1 MRTSLVVAAV
11 VGALVAPASA
21 GALTVGIGD
30 QQPPAFADGRLRAL
44 GLRVARLT
52 VPWDAAAT
60 EPAAVQA
67 WLDAV
72 AAAGMTPHVAFEHR
86 RSDRC
91 PGSPCVVPSRSE
103 YRAAVAAF
111 HARFPQVRTFTTW
124 NEANHQSQPVASRPE
139 AVAGFYEELVSV
151 CPSCTV
157 VAGDVLD
164 SGSYVRWLQRFRA
177 ATALHPRLWGLH
189 NYGDTTY
196 GTTSGTDAVL
206 AAVPGK
212 LWIEET
218 GGIVTLRNAAGRST
232 LAPDETRA
240 ATAIDRAFAIA
251 RARPRVTRMYVYQWR
266 ASALDRFDS
275 GLVRPDGSLRP
286 SYPRVVRDLAA
297 MATVSWSAPWSSVR
311 PRRIVLRAMCPA
323 VLARCQGKVAVS
335 RRTRAVR
342 AGAAQLRRLTIRSY
356 RTTAARRTVSLRVD
370 VSRALWRRL
379 RSAASRRLVLT
390 VRPGVPAGK
399 AARISLALARPSS

>member
-1 MRTSLVVAAV
+1 VCASILPSMRTRFLLAAAAAS
-11 VGALVAPASA
+11 ALAAPASA

-30 QQPPAFADGRLRAL
+30 QQPSAFADGRLRAL

-52 VPWDAAAT
+52 VPWDAATT

-67 WLDAV
+67 WLDAA
-72 AAAGMTPHVAFEHR
+72 AAAGMAPHVAFEHR

-91 PGSPCVVPSRSE
+91 PGSPCVVPTRVQ

-124 NEANHQSQPVASRPE
+124 NEANHQSQPVASQPE
-139 AVAGFYEELVSV
+139 AVAGFYEALVSV

-164 SGSYVRWLQRFRA
+164 SGSYVRWLRRFRA
-177 ATALHPRLWGLH
+177 ATSLSPRLWGLH

-206 AAVPGK
+206 AAVAGK

-232 LAPDETRA
+232 LAADETRA

-266 ASALDRFDS
+266 AGAQDRFDS
-275 GLVRPDGSLRP
+275 GLARPDGSLRP
-286 SYPRVVRDLAA
+286 SYTRVASDLAA
-297 MATVSWSAPWSSVR
+297 MASVRWSARWSR
-311 PRRIVLRAMCPA
+311 ARARRIVLRAACPA
-323 VLARCQGKVAVS
+323 VLARCRGKVTAKVLGHRLTTRAYATTAS
-335 RRTRAVR
+335 RRT
-342 AGAAQLRRLTIRSY
+342 L
-356 RTTAARRTVSLRVD
+356 SLRID
-370 VSRALWRRL
+370 VSGALWRRL
-379 RSAASRRLVLT
+379 RAAKTRRLVLT
-390 VRPGVPAGK
+390 VRASTPASN
-399 AARISLALARPSS
+399 AVQVSLALARPAS

>member
-1 MRTSLVVAAV
+1 MRTRFLLAAV
-11 VGALVAPASA
+11 LASAMAAPASA

-30 QQPPAFADGRLRAL
+30 QQPSAFADGRLRAL

-52 VPWDAAAT
+52 VPWDAATT

-86 RSDRC
+86 SSDRC

-177 ATALHPRLWGLH
+177 ATSLDPQLWGLH

-196 GTTSGTDAVL
+196 GTTTGTDAVL
-206 AAVPGK
+206 ATVPGK

-232 LAPDETRA
+232 LASDETRA

-251 RARPRVTRMYVYQWR
+251 RARPRVARMYIYQWR

-286 SYPRVVRDLAA
+286 SYTRVVRDLAA
-297 MATVSWSAPWSSVR
+297 MATVGWSGSWSRARS
-311 PRRIVLRAMCPA
+311 RRIVLRATCPA
-323 VLARCQGKVAVS
+323 VLTRCRGRVTARLLGHRVAL
-335 RRTRAVR
+335 RAY
-342 AGAAQLRRLTIRSY
+342 A
-356 RTTAARRTVSLRVD
+356 TTSGRRTVSLRID
-370 VSRALWRRL
+370 VGRALWRRL
-379 RSAASRRLVLT
+379 RAAKRRRLVLA
-390 VRPGVPAGK
+390 VRPSVPTGR
-399 AARISLALARPSS
+399 AARVSLSLARPAS

>member
-1 MRTSLVVAAV
+1 MRTSLLVAAV
-11 VGALVAPASA
+11 AGALVAPASA
-21 GALTVGIGD
+21 AALTVGIGD
-30 QQPPAFADGRLRAL
+30 QQPSAFADGRLRAL

-52 VPWDAAAT
+52 VPWDAAT
-60 EPAAVQA
+60 SEPAAVQA
-67 WLDAV
+67 WLEAV
-72 AAAGMTPHVAFEHR
+72 AAAGMTPHVAFEHLR
-86 RSDRC
+86 GDRC
-91 PGSPCVVPSRSE
+91 PGSPCVVPSRAQ

-124 NEANHQSQPVASRPE
+124 NEANHQSQPVATRPE

-151 CPSCTV
+151 CPTCTV

-177 ATALHPRLWGLH
+177 ATSLDPQLWGLH
-189 NYGDTTY
+189 NYADTTY

-232 LAPDETRA
+232 LAADETRA

-251 RARPRVTRMYVYQWR
+251 RARPRVARMYVYQWQAG
-266 ASALDRFDS
+266 ASDRFDS
-275 GLVRPDGSLRP
+275 GLVRPDGSARP
-286 SYPRVVRDLAA
+286 SYARLVRDLAA
-297 MATVSWSAPWSSVR
+297 MAGVCWSARWSSAR
-311 PRRIVLRAMCPA
+311 PRRLLLRATCPA
-323 VLARCQGKVAVS
+323 VLSRCRGKVAVRLLGHHVAARSYATTS
-335 RRTRAVR
+335 RRRTAT
-342 AGAAQLRRLTIRSY
+342 LRI
-356 RTTAARRTVSLRVD
+356 D

-379 RSAASRRLVLT
+379 RAAGRRRLVLAVT
-390 VRPGVPAGK
+390 PTAGS
-399 AARISLALARPSS
+399 AARVSLALARPAS

>member
-1 MRTSLVVAAV
+1 MRTSLLVAAV
-11 VGALVAPASA
+11 VGALVGPASA

-30 QQPPAFADGRLRAL
+30 QQPSAFADGRLRAL

-60 EPAAVQA
+60 EPAAVQS

-72 AAAGMTPHVAFEHR
+72 AGAGMTPHVAFEHR

-111 HARFPQVRTFTTW
+111 HARFPQVTTFTTW

-139 AVAGFYEELVSV
+139 AVAGFYEALVSV

-164 SGSYVRWLQRFRA
+164 SGSYVCWLQRFRA
-177 ATALHPRLWGLH
+177 ATALSPQLWGLH

-196 GTTSGTDAVL
+196 GTTTGTDAVL

-218 GGIVTLRNAAGRST
+218 GGIVTLRQR
-232 LAPDETRA
+232 R
-240 ATAIDRAFAIA
+240 
-251 RARPRVTRMYVYQWR
+251 RP
-266 ASALDRFDS
+266 LD
-275 GLVRPDGSLRP
+275 
-286 SYPRVVRDLAA
+286 
-297 MATVSWSAPWSSVR
+297 
-311 PRRIVLRAMCPA
+311 
-323 VLARCQGKVAVS
+323 
-335 RRTRAVR
+335 
-342 AGAAQLRRLTIRSY
+342 
-356 RTTAARRTVSLRVD
+356 ARR
-370 VSRALWRRL
+370 
-379 RSAASRRLVLT
+379 
-390 VRPGVPAGK
+390 
-399 AARISLALARPSS
+399 

>member
-1 MRTSLVVAAV
+1 MRTRLLLAAV
-11 VGALVAPASA
+11 VAGSLAAPASA
-21 GALTVGIGD
+21 DALTVGIGD
-30 QQPPAFADGRLRAL
+30 QQPSAFSDGRLRAL

-52 VPWDAAAT
+52 VPWDAATT
-60 EPAAVQA
+60 EPSAVQS

-72 AAAGMTPHVAFEHR
+72 AAAGMTP
-86 RSDRC
+86 
-91 PGSPCVVPSRSE
+91 
-103 YRAAVAAF
+103 
-111 HARFPQVRTFTTW
+111 Q
-124 NEANHQSQPVASRPE
+124 
-139 AVAGFYEELVSV
+139 
-151 CPSCTV
+151 CTV

-177 ATALHPRLWGLH
+177 ASALQPQLWGLH

-232 LAPDETRA
+232 LASDETRA

-275 GLVRPDGSLRP
+275 GLVRPDGSPRP
-286 SYPRVVRDLAA
+286 SYTRVVRD
-297 MATVSWSAPWSSVR
+297 
-311 PRRIVLRAMCPA
+311 
-323 VLARCQGKVAVS
+323 S
-335 RRTRAVR
+335 RR
-342 AGAAQLRRLTIRSY
+342 
-356 RTTAARRTVSLRVD
+356 
-370 VSRALWRRL
+370 WRR
-379 RSAASRRLVLT
+379 
-390 VRPGVPAGK
+390 
-399 AARISLALARPSS
+399 